1 MSTSSGVWA
10 MGLPNFETS
19 PTGSEEGSDFHR
31 KIEWGLV
38 WHILQQDGDIV
49 RWDIKEDFQAHMV
62 PTPFI
67 SAKSYNSRT

>member
-19 PTGSEEGSDFHR
+19 PTGSDFHR

-38 WHILQQDGDIV
+38 WHILQQDGDL
-49 RWDIKEDFQAHMV
+49 FQAHMV

-67 SAKSYNSRT
+67 LAKSFNSRTRRAQFFG